1 MKLLFTIIT
10 AVQHRRRGI
19 VRGLGLFMQ
28 GLWCCWTAYL
38 HVNALCMCLLCGS
51 LPASIDMQR
60 SSAAELVTRLRVV
73 SYMSLSTAG
82 LHAGA
87 LFELAKK
94 ANATAPIDCAHR
106 PSNSSGEGYF
116 GTTMHL
122 TRKQWCDAGAQQH
135 LLPQGCCATFT
146 KLLMRVLQ
154 VANLLS
160 QGQATMCQDA
170 VHAIPSLL

>member
-94 ANATAPIDCAHR
+94 ANATAPIDCAPAPPTPQVR
-106 PSNSSGEGYF
+106 DTLAPQCTSPGSSGVMLARSS
-116 GTTMHL
+116 TCS
-122 TRKQWCDAGAQQH
+122 RRAAVQH
-135 LLPQGCCATFT
+135 
-146 KLLMRVLQ
+146 
-154 VANLLS
+154 S
-160 QGQATMCQDA
+160 
-170 VHAIPSLL
+170 PSC